1 MIESLISDLAYI
13 MLLAAIVT
21 LLFKWIK
28 QPVVLGYIVAG
39 FLASPNFEPLP
50 SLTTAEN
57 IDFWAELGIVIL
69 LFTLGLEF
77 SFKKLMGCG
86 GSAIITAMVVIF
98 GMMCTG
104 FSIGHLLGFSHI
116 NSIFLGGM
124 ISMQSTTIIIK
135 ALGDLGLRHKK
146 FASQVLGVL
155 IVEDLFAVL
164 LMVVLSSIAV
174 NNSVQGGELL
184 LSMAKLIFFLVIW
197 FLVGTYVLPTF
208 LNRVR
213 RFLNDETL
221 LVLSMGLCLGMAVFS
236 VYCGFSL
243 ALGAFVM
250 GSILAGTS
258 YAERIEHVLGPVKYL
273 FGAVFFISVG
283 MMVNPGVIAEYWR
296 PILLLSAVVVCGG
309 LIFGTGGMLLTGQT
323 LKVALQSGF
332 TLTQIGEFSFI
343 IATLGTS
350 LGVLDSTMYPI
361 IVAVSVITT
370 FTTPYFIRLA
380 DPTYN
385 FVAAHLPDRWK
396 FLIDRYSTN
405 NVEGGSE
412 SRRVWQAVLKRYAW
426 RMLLYGIV
434 LIAIVLVAGLY
445 MRPFICGLIP
455 GFWGRLLS
463 CVLTITAM
471 SPFLLG
477 LTYHSSRRSERQ
489 LLIANNA
496 RAHAPLV
503 AMTLV
508 RLLICTAF
516 VVYVIGSY
524 FGVSAGV
531 IFGVSLFALSFIFV
545 SHRVRHRLAR
555 IESRFLDNLNE
566 RELRRSGQKNNLVSD
581 MHLAYGTVGY
591 DFPYVGDRLCISN
604 VGRKFNVN
612 IASIQRGGEV
622 IPVPGGD
629 ERLFPGDVVGVVG
642 TEENIS
648 AFMNILE
655 QGSEA
660 ASSNGCGEE
669 VRFSS
674 ITLSPSSPLPG
685 KTLQEADLR
694 NRNHAMVVALE
705 RDGAFV
711 PLKPDEAF
719 REGDTVWLVAQPSA
733 ARSLA

>member
-13 MLLAAIVT
+13 MLLAAVVT

-28 QPVVLGYIVAG
+28 QPIVLGYIVAG

-77 SFKKLMGCG
+77 SFKKLMSCG

-98 GMMCTG
+98 GMLCTG
-104 FSIGHLLGFSHI
+104 FCVGHLLGFSHI
-116 NSIFLGGM
+116 NSMFLGGM

-174 NNSVQGGELL
+174 NKTVEGGELL
-184 LSMAKLIFFLVIW
+184 LSMAKLVFFLVIW

-208 LNRVR
+208 LNKVR
-213 RFLNDETL
+213 RMLTDETL

-236 VYCGFSL
+236 VSCGFSL

-258 YAERIEHVLGPVKYL
+258 YAERIEHVLGPVKNL

-283 MMVNPGVIAEYWR
+283 MMVNPAVIAEYWR
-296 PILLLSAVVVCGG
+296 PILMLSAIVICGG
-309 LIFGTGGMLLTGQT
+309 LLFGTGGMLLTGQT
-323 LKVALQSGF
+323 LKVAIQSGF

-350 LGVLDSTMYPI
+350 LGVLDSSMYPI

-370 FTTPYFIRLA
+370 FTTPYFIRMA
-380 DPTYN
+380 DPVYG
-385 FVAAHLPDRWK
+385 FVARHLPERWQ
-396 FLIDRYSTN
+396 FLIDRYSTSN
-405 NVEGGSE
+405 TESASE
-412 SRRVWQAVLKRYAW
+412 TRRIWQAIIKRYAW
-426 RMLLYGIV
+426 RMLLYGIT
-434 LIAIVLVAGLY
+434 LIAIVMISDLYIRPLV
-445 MRPFICGLIP
+445 CDLIP
-455 GFWGRLLS
+455 GFWGRLAS
-463 CVLTITAM
+463 CALTIVLM
-471 SPFLLG
+471 SPFILG
-477 LTYHSSRRSERQ
+477 LTYHSSRRSERRV
-489 LLIANNA
+489 LMANNA

-508 RLLICTAF
+508 RLLICTSF

-524 FGVSAGV
+524 FGVSAGI
-531 IFGVSLFALSFIFV
+531 IFGVSLFVLALIFV
-545 SHRVRHRLAR
+545 SRKVRHRLAR

-566 RELRRSGQKNNLVSD
+566 RELRRTGEKNNLVCN
-581 MHLAYGTVGY
+581 MHMAYGTVGY

-604 VGRKFNVN
+604 VGRKFKIN
-612 IASIQRGGEV
+612 IASIQRGGEI
-622 IPVPGGD
+622 IPVPGAD
-629 ERLFPGDVVGVVG
+629 ERLFPGDVVGVIG

-648 AFMNILE
+648 AFMNQLE

-660 ASSNGCGEE
+660 SETRTGKEDVE
-669 VRFSS
+669 FTS
-674 ITLSPSSPLPG
+674 ITLSAQSPLPG
-685 KTLQEADLR
+685 KTLEEANLR
-694 NRNHAMVVALE
+694 NQLHTLVVAIE
-705 RDGAFV
+705 R
-711 PLKPDEAF
+711 
-719 REGDTVWLVAQPSA
+719 
-733 ARSLA
+733 

>member
-13 MLLAAIVT
+13 MLLAAVVT

-28 QPVVLGYIVAG
+28 QPIVLGYIVAG

-77 SFKKLMGCG
+77 SFKKLMSCG

-98 GMMCTG
+98 GMLCTG
-104 FSIGHLLGFSHI
+104 FCVGHLLGFSHI
-116 NSIFLGGM
+116 NSMFLGGM

-174 NNSVQGGELL
+174 NKTVEGGELL
-184 LSMAKLIFFLVIW
+184 LSMAKLVFFLVIW

-208 LNRVR
+208 LNKVR
-213 RFLNDETL
+213 RMLTDETL

-236 VYCGFSL
+236 VSCGFSL

-258 YAERIEHVLGPVKYL
+258 YAERIEHVLGPVKNL

-283 MMVNPGVIAEYWR
+283 MMVNPAVIAEYWR
-296 PILLLSAVVVCGG
+296 PILMLSAIVICGG
-309 LIFGTGGMLLTGQT
+309 LLFGTSGMLLTGQT
-323 LKVALQSGF
+323 LKVAIQSGF

-350 LGVLDSTMYPI
+350 LGVLDSSMYPI

-370 FTTPYFIRLA
+370 FTTPYFIRMA
-380 DPTYN
+380 DPVYG
-385 FVAAHLPDRWK
+385 FVARHLPERWQ
-396 FLIDRYSTN
+396 FLIDRYSTSN
-405 NVEGGSE
+405 TESASE
-412 SRRVWQAVLKRYAW
+412 TRRIWQAIIKRYAW
-426 RMLLYGIV
+426 RMLLYGIT
-434 LIAIVLVAGLY
+434 LIAIVMISDLYIRPLV
-445 MRPFICGLIP
+445 CNLIP
-455 GFWGRLLS
+455 GFWGRLAS
-463 CVLTITAM
+463 CALTIVLM
-471 SPFLLG
+471 SPFILG
-477 LTYHSSRRSERQ
+477 LTYHSSRRSERRV
-489 LLIANNA
+489 LMANNA

-508 RLLICTAF
+508 RLLICTSF

-524 FGVSAGV
+524 FGVSAGI
-531 IFGVSLFALSFIFV
+531 IFGVSLFVLALIFV
-545 SHRVRHRLAR
+545 SRKVRHRLAR

-566 RELRRSGQKNNLVSD
+566 RELRRTGEKNNLVCN
-581 MHLAYGTVGY
+581 MHMAYGTVGY

-604 VGRKFNVN
+604 VGRKFKIN
-612 IASIQRGGEV
+612 IASIQRGGEI
-622 IPVPGGD
+622 IPVPGAD
-629 ERLFPGDVVGVVG
+629 ERLFPGDVVGVIG

-648 AFMNILE
+648 AFMNQLE

-660 ASSNGCGEE
+660 SETRTGKEDVE
-669 VRFSS
+669 FTS
-674 ITLSPSSPLPG
+674 ITLSAQSPLPG
-685 KTLQEADLR
+685 KTLEEANLR
-694 NRNHAMVVALE
+694 NQLHTLVVAIE
-705 RDGAFV
+705 RAGEFLTLR
-711 PLKPDEAF
+711 PNEAF
-719 REGDTVWLVAQPSA
+719 REGDTVWLVAQPSVA
-733 ARSLA
+733 KKLV

>member
-13 MLLAAIVT
+13 MLLAAVVT

-77 SFKKLMGCG
+77 SFKKLMNCG
-86 GSAIITAMVVIF
+86 GSAVITAMVVIF
-98 GMMCTG
+98 GMLCTG
-104 FSIGHLLGFSHI
+104 FCVGHLLGFSHI

-146 FASQVLGVL
+146 FSSQVLGVL

-174 NNSVQGGELL
+174 NKTVEGGELL
-184 LSMAKLIFFLVIW
+184 LSMAKLVFFLVIW

-208 LNRVR
+208 FNKVN

-236 VYCGFSL
+236 VSCGFSL

-258 YAERIEHVLGPVKYL
+258 YAERIEHVVGPVKNL

-283 MMVNPGVIAEYWR
+283 MMVNPAVIAEYWR
-296 PILLLSAVVVCGG
+296 PILMLSAIVICGG
-309 LIFGTGGMLLTGQT
+309 LIFGTGGMLLTGQS
-323 LKVALQSGF
+323 LKVAIQSGF

-350 LGVLDSTMYPI
+350 LGVLDSSMYPI

-370 FTTPYFIRLA
+370 FTTPYFIRMA
-380 DPTYN
+380 DPVYG
-385 FVAAHLPDRWK
+385 FVARHLPERWK

-405 NVEGGSE
+405 NTESASE
-412 SRRVWQAVLKRYAW
+412 TRRIWQAIIKRYAW
-426 RMLLYGIV
+426 RMLLYGIT
-434 LIAIVLVAGLY
+434 LIAIVMISNLY
-445 MRPFICGLIP
+445 LRPLLDELIP
-455 GFWGRLLS
+455 GFWGRLAS
-463 CVLTITAM
+463 CSITIVCMA
-471 SPFLLG
+471 PFILG
-477 LTYHSSRRSERQ
+477 LTYHSSRRSERRV
-489 LLIANNA
+489 LVANNA

-503 AMTLV
+503 AMTLL
-508 RLLICTAF
+508 RLLICTSF

-531 IFGVSLFALSFIFV
+531 VFGVSLFVLAFVFV
-545 SHRVRHRLAR
+545 SRRVRHRLAR

-566 RELRRSGQKNNLVSD
+566 RELRRSGEKNNLVSN
-581 MHLAYGTVGY
+581 MHMAYGTVGY
-591 DFPYVGDRLCISN
+591 DFPFVGDRLCISN
-604 VGRKFNVN
+604 VGRKFGIN

-629 ERLFPGDVVGVVG
+629 ERLFPGDVVGVIG

-648 AFMNILE
+648 AFMNQLE

-660 ASSNGCGEE
+660 SAAQSRKEDVE
-669 VRFSS
+669 FTS
-674 ITLSPSSPLPG
+674 ITLSPKSPLPG
-685 KTLQEADLR
+685 RTLEEADLR
-694 NRNHAMVVALE
+694 NQCHTLVVALE
-705 RDGAFV
+705 RSGEFI
-711 PLKPDEAF
+711 PLRPTEAF
-719 REGDTVWLVAQPSA
+719 REGDTVWLVAQPSVA
-733 ARSLA
+733 KELV

>member
-13 MLLAAIVT
+13 MLLAAVVT

-50 SLTTAEN
+50 SLTTGEN

-77 SFKKLMGCG
+77 SFKKLMSCG
-86 GSAIITAMVVIF
+86 GSAVITALIVIF

-104 FSIGHLLGFSHI
+104 FSIGHILGFSNI
-116 NSIFLGGM
+116 NSLFLGGM

-135 ALGDLGLRHKK
+135 ALGDLGLKHKR

-174 NNSVQGGELL
+174 NKTVAGGELL
-184 LSMAKLIFFLVIW
+184 MSMAKLVFFLVIW
-197 FLVGTYVLPTF
+197 FLVGTYVLPTL

-236 VYCGFSL
+236 VTCGFSL

-258 YAERIEHVLGPVKYL
+258 YAERIEHVVGPVKNL

-283 MMVNPGVIAEYWR
+283 MMVNPTVIVEYWQ
-296 PILLLSAVVVCGG
+296 PILLLSGAVICGG
-309 LIFGTGGMLLTGQT
+309 LLFGTGGMLLTGQT
-323 LKVALQSGF
+323 LKVAIQSGF

-350 LGVLDSTMYPI
+350 LGVLDASMYPI

-380 DPTYN
+380 DPAYGLVERN
-385 FVAAHLPDRWK
+385 LPEKLR
-396 FLIDRYSTN
+396 FLIDRYSSN
-405 NVEGGSE
+405 NAETASE
-412 SRRVWQAVLKRYAW
+412 TRRIWQAIAKRYAW

-434 LIAIVLVAGLY
+434 LIAITLVANLY
-445 MRPFICGLIP
+445 MRPALTSWMP
-455 GFWGRLLS
+455 GFLGRLVS
-463 CVLTITAM
+463 CAVTLGAM
-471 SPFLLG
+471 APFLLG

-489 LLIANNA
+489 LLVKNSS

-503 AMTLV
+503 AMTVV
-508 RLLICTAF
+508 RLVICISF

-524 FGVSAGV
+524 FGFSAGV
-531 IFGVSLFALSFIFV
+531 VFGVSLFLVGFIFV
-545 SHRVRHRLAR
+545 SRRVRHRLVR

-566 RELRRSGQKNNLVSD
+566 RELRRSGQKNTLVSD
-581 MHLAYGTVGY
+581 MHMAYGTVGY
-591 DFPYVGDRLCISN
+591 DFPYVGDRLSISN
-604 VGRKFNVN
+604 VGRKFRINV
-612 IASIQRGGEV
+612 ASIQRGGEV

-629 ERLFPGDVVGVVG
+629 ERLFPGDIVGVIG

-648 AFMNILE
+648 AFMNLLE
-655 QGSEA
+655 KGREASEGKGSK
-660 ASSNGCGEE
+660 EE
-669 VRFSS
+669 VKFTSVTLSQRSS
-674 ITLSPSSPLPG
+674 IAG
-685 KTLQEADLR
+685 KTLAEADLR
-694 NRNHAMVVALE
+694 NRNHALVVALE
-705 RDGAFV
+705 RDGAFI
-711 PLKPDEAF
+711 PLRPDEAF
-719 REGDTVWLVAQPSA
+719 READILWLVAQPSV

>member
-13 MLLAAIVT
+13 MLLAAVVT

-28 QPVVLGYIVAG
+28 QPIVLGYIVAG

-77 SFKKLMGCG
+77 SFKKLMSCG

-98 GMMCTG
+98 GMLCTG
-104 FSIGHLLGFSHI
+104 FCVGHLLGFSHI
-116 NSIFLGGM
+116 NSMFLGGM

-174 NNSVQGGELL
+174 NKTVEGGELL
-184 LSMAKLIFFLVIW
+184 LSMAKLVFFLVIW

-208 LNRVR
+208 LNKVR
-213 RFLNDETL
+213 RMLTDETL

-236 VYCGFSL
+236 VSCGFSL

-258 YAERIEHVLGPVKYL
+258 YAERIEHVLGPVKNL

-283 MMVNPGVIAEYWR
+283 MMVNPAVIAEYWR
-296 PILLLSAVVVCGG
+296 PILMLSAIVICGG

-323 LKVALQSGF
+323 LKVAIQSGF

-350 LGVLDSTMYPI
+350 LGVLDSSMYPI

-370 FTTPYFIRLA
+370 FTTPYFIRMA
-380 DPTYN
+380 DPVYG
-385 FVAAHLPDRWK
+385 FVARHLPERWQ
-396 FLIDRYSTN
+396 FLIDRYSTSN
-405 NVEGGSE
+405 TESASE
-412 SRRVWQAVLKRYAW
+412 TRRIWQAIIKRYAW
-426 RMLLYGIV
+426 RMLLYGIT
-434 LIAIVLVAGLY
+434 LIAIVMISDLYIRPLV
-445 MRPFICGLIP
+445 CNLIP
-455 GFWGRLLS
+455 GFWGRLAS
-463 CVLTITAM
+463 CALTIVLM
-471 SPFLLG
+471 SPFILG
-477 LTYHSSRRSERQ
+477 LTYHSSRRSERRV
-489 LLIANNA
+489 LMANNA

-508 RLLICTAF
+508 RLLICTSF

-524 FGVSAGV
+524 FGVSAGI
-531 IFGVSLFALSFIFV
+531 IFGVSLFVLALIFV
-545 SHRVRHRLAR
+545 SRKVRHRLAR

-566 RELRRSGQKNNLVSD
+566 RELRRTGEKNNLVCN
-581 MHLAYGTVGY
+581 MHMAYGTVGY

-604 VGRKFNVN
+604 VGRKFKIN
-612 IASIQRGGEV
+612 IASIQRGGEI
-622 IPVPGGD
+622 IPVPGAD
-629 ERLFPGDVVGVVG
+629 ERLFPGDVVGVIG

-648 AFMNILE
+648 AFMNQLE

-660 ASSNGCGEE
+660 SETRTGKEDVE
-669 VRFSS
+669 FTS
-674 ITLSPSSPLPG
+674 ITLSAQSPLPG
-685 KTLQEADLR
+685 KTLEEANLR
-694 NRNHAMVVALE
+694 NQLHTLVVAIE
-705 RDGAFV
+705 RAGEFLTLR
-711 PLKPDEAF
+711 PNEAF
-719 REGDTVWLVAQPSA
+719 REGDTVWLVAQPSVA
-733 ARSLA
+733 KKLV

>member
-98 GMMCTG
+98 GMLCTG

-146 FASQVLGVL
+146 FSSQVLGVL

-184 LSMAKLIFFLVIW
+184 LSMAKLVFFLVIW

-208 LNRVR
+208 LNKVR

-258 YAERIEHVLGPVKYL
+258 YAERIEHVLGPVKNL

-350 LGVLDSTMYPI
+350 LGVLDSSMYPI

-380 DPTYN
+380 DPTYS
-385 FVAAHLPDRWK
+385 FVAAHLPERWK

-405 NVEGGSE
+405 NVEAGSE

-426 RMLLYGIV
+426 RMLLYSIV
-434 LIAIVLVAGLY
+434 LIAIVLVSSLY
-445 MRPFICGLIP
+445 ARPFICGLIP

-463 CVLTITAM
+463 CVVTLGVM

-489 LLIANNA
+489 LLIANNS

-508 RLLICTAF
+508 RLLICIAF
-516 VVYVIGSY
+516 VVYIIGSY

-531 IFGVSLFALSFIFV
+531 IFGVSLFALSFVFV
-545 SHRVRHRLAR
+545 SRRVRHRLAR

-566 RELRRSGQKNNLVSD
+566 RELRRSGQKNNLVSN

-591 DFPYVGDRLCISN
+591 DFPFVGDRLSISN
-604 VGRKFNVN
+604 VGRKFNIN

-629 ERLFPGDVVGVVG
+629 ERLFPGDVVGVIG

-648 AFMNILE
+648 AFMNSLE

-660 ASSNGCGEE
+660 SSAGGRGEE

-685 KTLQEADLR
+685 KTLREADLR
-694 NRNHAMVVALE
+694 NRYHALVVALE
-705 RDGAFV
+705 RDDSFV
-711 PLKPDEAF
+711 KLKPDEAF
-719 REGDTVWLVAQPSA
+719 REGDTVWIVAQPSA
-733 ARSLA
+733 ARALA

>member
-13 MLLAAIVT
+13 MLLAAVVT

-28 QPVVLGYIVAG
+28 QPIVLGYIVAG

-77 SFKKLMGCG
+77 SFKKLMSCG

-98 GMMCTG
+98 GMLCTG
-104 FSIGHLLGFSHI
+104 FCVGHLLGFSHI
-116 NSIFLGGM
+116 NSMFLGGM

-135 ALGDLGLRHKK
+135 ALSDLGLRHKK

-174 NNSVQGGELL
+174 NKTVEGGELL
-184 LSMAKLIFFLVIW
+184 LSMAKLVFFLVIW

-208 LNRVR
+208 LNKVR
-213 RFLNDETL
+213 RMLTDETL

-236 VYCGFSL
+236 VSCGFSL

-258 YAERIEHVLGPVKYL
+258 YAERIEHVLGPVKNL

-283 MMVNPGVIAEYWR
+283 MMVNPAVIAEYWR
-296 PILLLSAVVVCGG
+296 PILMLSAIVICGG
-309 LIFGTGGMLLTGQT
+309 LLFGTGGMLLTGQT
-323 LKVALQSGF
+323 LKVAIQSGF

-350 LGVLDSTMYPI
+350 LGVLDSSMYPI

-370 FTTPYFIRLA
+370 FTTPYFIRMA
-380 DPTYN
+380 DPVYG
-385 FVAAHLPDRWK
+385 FVARHLPERWQ
-396 FLIDRYSTN
+396 FLIDRYSTSN
-405 NVEGGSE
+405 TESASE
-412 SRRVWQAVLKRYAW
+412 TRRIWQAIIKRYAW
-426 RMLLYGIV
+426 RMLLYGIT
-434 LIAIVLVAGLY
+434 LIAIVMISDLYIRPLV
-445 MRPFICGLIP
+445 CNLIP
-455 GFWGRLLS
+455 GFWGRLAS
-463 CVLTITAM
+463 CALTIVLM
-471 SPFLLG
+471 SPFILG
-477 LTYHSSRRSERQ
+477 LTYHSSRRSERRV
-489 LLIANNA
+489 LMANNA

-508 RLLICTAF
+508 RLLICTSF

-524 FGVSAGV
+524 FGVSAGI
-531 IFGVSLFALSFIFV
+531 IFGVSLFVLALIFV
-545 SHRVRHRLAR
+545 SRKVRHRLAR

-566 RELRRSGQKNNLVSD
+566 RELRRTGEKNNLVCN
-581 MHLAYGTVGY
+581 MHMAYGTVGY

-604 VGRKFNVN
+604 VGRKFKIN
-612 IASIQRGGEV
+612 IASIQRGGEI
-622 IPVPGGD
+622 IPVPGAD
-629 ERLFPGDVVGVVG
+629 ERLFPGDVVGVIG

-648 AFMNILE
+648 AFMNQLE

-660 ASSNGCGEE
+660 SETRTGKEDVE
-669 VRFSS
+669 FTS
-674 ITLSPSSPLPG
+674 ITLSAQSPLPG
-685 KTLQEADLR
+685 KTLEEANLR
-694 NRNHAMVVALE
+694 NQLHTLVVAIE
-705 RDGAFV
+705 RAGEFLTLR
-711 PLKPDEAF
+711 PNEAF
-719 REGDTVWLVAQPSA
+719 REGDTVWLVAQPSVA
-733 ARSLA
+733 KKLV